1 MERIRFV
8 QHHGSKILLEDFSGL
23 APGKEFMETLDAASK
38 IIATQPAKSVL
49 ALLDATNAH
58 YDGETLSALQDFV
71 KANTPFIKAAS
82 VVGIGGLSKIALNAI
97 TRFSGRTFGIFN
109 KREEAMEWLVKQP

>member
-1 MERIRFV
+1 MERVRLI
-8 QHHGSKILLEDFSGL
+8 QHHGKNILLEDFTGL
-23 APGKEFMETLDAASK
+23 TPGKEFMDTLDTARK
-38 IIATQPAKSVL
+38 TIAGQPAKSVL

-109 KREEAMEWLVKQP
+109 TREEAMEWLVKQP